1 MISKS
6 DKYKTPQAESVRKTI
21 AFNLKRLRKNANLT
35 QQQLANKVASV
46 LNWSHFTFQQIQKYE
61 KIHNDYGIKGNKIN
75 AVVLDALAKSLNVP
89 HAEFYKA
96 CEYSM
101 PIVIPTKTGIAVNG

>member
-6 DKYKTPQAESVRKTI
+6 DKYKTPQAESVRQTI

-35 QQQLANKVASV
+35 QQELANKVASV

-89 HAEFYKA
+89 HEEFYKA

>member
-6 DKYKTPQAESVRKTI
+6 DKYKTPQAESVRQTI

-89 HAEFYKA
+89 HSEFYEA
-96 CEYSM
+96 CEYSV

>member
-6 DKYKTPQAESVRKTI
+6 DKYKTPQAESVRQTI

-35 QQQLANKVASV
+35 QQELANKVASV

-96 CEYSM
+96 CEFSM
-101 PIVIPTKTGIAVNG
+101 PIVIPTKIDITVNG

>member
-6 DKYKTPQAESVRKTI
+6 DKYKTPQAESVRQTI

-35 QQQLANKVASV
+35 QQELANKVASV

-101 PIVIPTKTGIAVNG
+101 PIVIPTKIDITVNG